1 MIEIVVSFVVIVTM
15 LLYLVFSVCIISDE
29 NKRKMKAQKWIDE
42 LNNKGK

>member
-1 MIEIVVSFVVIVTM
+1 MFEILVSFVATVTM
-15 LLYLVFSVCIISDE
+15 LLYLVFSACIISDE